1 MEVIEVKSSKDIK
14 EFINLPVRLYKDESN
29 WIRPLDKDIEGV
41 FNPLKNKTFKYGE
54 CIRWIVRD
62 GGQTVGR
69 VSAFVNSKTA
79 NKDNEQPTGGIGFF
93 ESVDNQ
99 DVANLLLDTCKT
111 WLTCLNCQL

>member
-62 GGQTVGR
+62 G
-69 VSAFVNSKTA
+69 
-79 NKDNEQPTGGIGFF
+79 
-93 ESVDNQ
+93 
-99 DVANLLLDTCKT
+99 
-111 WLTCLNCQL
+111 